1 MKHLPRYF
9 YGLVIAVAL
18 LAAACGQNHGTES
31 GAAADEVAEPDMV
44 TLVDLGSLHCKPCL
58 MMMPVLDALKKEY
71 SGRAAVKFINVDKSP
86 KIARKLGIMTIPTQI
101 IYDRQGKEVLRHVGF
116 YPKADLERQ
125 LDRLLAAQ

>member
-1 MKHLPRYF
+1 MKHLPPYL
-9 YGLVIAVAL
+9 YGTVIALVL
-18 LAAACGQNHGTES
+18 LMAACGPNQGT
-31 GAAADEVAEPDMV
+31 GNAAAADEVAEPDMI

-71 SGRAAVKFINVDKSP
+71 AGRAAVKFINVDKSP
-86 KIARKLGIMTIPTQI
+86 KIARKLRIMTIPTQI

-125 LDRLLAAQ
+125 LDRLLTGQ